1 MERRRFLA
9 GAGAVTAGA
18 VVATGPGTPGQAVP
32 GIRRVATGLDV
43 LVDSGFAAL
52 AGQRVGVVSNPT
64 GVDSAYRH
72 LVDLMHESGGV
83 RVVAAFGP
91 EHGFRGSAQAGGSEG
106 TGTDARTG
114 ITVYDAYGASQAKWE
129 SLFTTAGVDT
139 VVFDIQDVGARF
151 YTYIWTMYTSMVAAA
166 RVGKRYVVLDR
177 PNPVGGR
184 ARGPMMTPAFTS
196 GVGLKEIVQQHGMTV
211 GELARFFNAEFLP
224 TDAGRPVELEVVRCR
239 NWKRDRLAADT
250 DLPWVMPSPNMPTP
264 DTALVYPGTCLFEG
278 VASITEGRGTCRPF
292 ELIGG
297 LADDFDHHWG
307 DRLNARNLPGVEFRE
322 AYFSPTAAGQKPAL
336 LNKLCAGV
344 EVKVVDR
351 SAYDPIRT
359 AVAMLVEARKYPAFA
374 WRFDSYDAVRP
385 YWVDKLTGSPRLR
398 TMIDAGAEVDDVVG
412 AWADELAAFERQRRP
427 YLLH

>member
-18 VVATGPGTPGQAVP
+18 VAAAAPGSPGAAAP
-32 GIRRVATGLDV
+32 GIRRVQTGLDV
-43 LVDSGFAAL
+43 LVRSRFAEL
-52 AGQRVGVVSNPT
+52 SGQRVGVISNPT

-72 LVDLMHESGGV
+72 LVDLMHASGAV
-83 RVVAAFGP
+83 RIAAAFGP

-106 TGTDARTG
+106 TGIDARTG

-129 SLFTTAGVDT
+129 SMYAEAGVDT

-151 YTYIWTMYTSMVAAA
+151 YTYIWTMYTSMAAAA
-166 RVGKRYVVLDR
+166 RTGKRYVVLDR
-177 PNPVGGR
+177 PNPIGGT
-184 ARGPMMTPAFTS
+184 ARGPMMTPAYTS

-224 TDAGRPVELEVVRCR
+224 AEVGRSVDLHVVACR
-239 NWKRDRLAADT
+239 HWKRTMLAADT

-264 DTALVYPGTCLFEG
+264 DTALVYPGTGLFEG

-297 LADDFDHHWG
+297 LADDFDYHWC
-307 DRLNARNLPGVEFRE
+307 DRLNARELPGVEFRE
-322 AYFSPTAAGQKPAL
+322 AYFTPTSAGQKPAL

-351 SAYDPIRT
+351 AAYDPIRT

-374 WRFDSYDAVRP
+374 WRQDSWDAARP

-398 TMIDAGAEVDDVVG
+398 TMIDAGADVDDVVG
-412 AWADELAAFERQRRP
+412 AWADELAAFERRRRP
-427 YLLH
+427 YLLY

>member
-18 VVATGPGTPGQAVP
+18 VAAAAPGTPGQAAP

-43 LVDSGFAAL
+43 LVDSDFAAL

-72 LVDLMHESGGV
+72 LVDLMHESGRV
-83 RVVAAFGP
+83 QVVAAFGP

-114 ITVYDAYGASQAKWE
+114 VTVYDAYGANQAKWE
-129 SLFTTAGVDT
+129 SLYTQSGVDT

-151 YTYIWTMYTSMVAAA
+151 YTYIWTMYTSMAAAA
-166 RVGKRYVVLDR
+166 RTGKRYLVLDR

-184 ARGPMMTPAFTS
+184 AYGPMMTSGYTS

-211 GELARFFNAEFLP
+211 GELARFFNTEFLP
-224 TDAGRPVELEVVRCR
+224 AEVGQSVELEVVRCR
-239 NWKRDRLAADT
+239 NWKRDLVAADT

-278 VASITEGRGTCRPF
+278 VASLTEGRGTCRPF

-297 LADDFDHHWG
+297 LAADFDYHWG
-307 DRLNARNLPGVEFRE
+307 DRLNARDLPGVEFRE

-351 SAYDPIRT
+351 HAFNPIRT
-359 AVAMLVEARKYPAFA
+359 AVAMLIEARKYPAFA
-374 WRFDSYDAVRP
+374 WRADSWDTVRP
-385 YWVDKLTGSPRLR
+385 YWIDKLTGSPRLR
-398 TMIDAGAEVDDVVG
+398 TMIDAGADLDEVVG

-427 YLLH
+427 YLLY